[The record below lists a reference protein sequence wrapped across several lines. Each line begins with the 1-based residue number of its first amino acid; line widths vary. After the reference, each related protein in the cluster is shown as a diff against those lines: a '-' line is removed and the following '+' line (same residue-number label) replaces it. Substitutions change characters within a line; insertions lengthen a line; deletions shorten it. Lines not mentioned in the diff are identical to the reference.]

1 MNWEFGETVA
11 SSFFVRD
18 GIRQN
23 AEDRF
28 LPGTAFGKTPKTVFC
43 PGQHS
48 AKRRRPFFAR
58 DSIRQNAEDRFLPG
72 TANGKMPKRA
82 LGTFQSA

>member
-23 AEDRF
+23 DERRELEVGSWELGVD
-28 LPGTAFGKTPKTVFC
+28 FG
-43 PGQHS
+43 
-48 AKRRRPFFAR
+48 A
-58 DSIRQNAEDRFLPG
+58 
-72 TANGKMPKRA
+72 GKI
-82 LGTFQSA
+82 

>member
-1 MNWEFGETVA
+1 M
-11 SSFFVRD
+11 
-18 GIRQN
+18 
-23 AEDRF
+23 
-28 LPGTAFGKTPKTVFC
+28 PKTVFC
-43 PGQHS
+43 PGRHS